1 MSGAPPSLE
10 VAGHRATV
18 TLRRPDV
25 ANRLSIDDLGTLG
38 ALIARVDAMP
48 AVRVLVLAAEGRHF
62 CAGFDL
68 GALDGGAGAGGER
81 FEAVAAALA
90 GARPVT
96 VAAIQGGVYGG
107 AADLALACD
116 FRLGT
121 PAAELR
127 VPAVRIGLLYHRGGL
142 ERFVRRLGLQAARR
156 ILLAAQALDSAELHR
171 IGFLDRVHAPA
182 ETFGAASDTFAD
194 ELAAMAPLA
203 LHATKRHLAAIADGA
218 LDPAALAADVAATHA
233 SADLREGVAALRERR
248 APHFTGR

>member
-10 VAGHRATV
+10 VAGRRATV
-18 TLRRPDV
+18 TLRRPGV
-25 ANRLSIDDLGTLG
+25 ANRLSIDDLDVLA

-48 AVRVLVLAAEGRHF
+48 DVRVLVLAAEGRHF

-68 GALDGGAGAGGER
+68 GSLDGGAAQGGER
-81 FEAVAAALA
+81 FEAVADALA
-90 GARPVT
+90 RARPAT
-96 VAAIQGGVYGG
+96 VAAVHGGVYGG
-107 AADLALACD
+107 AADVALACD

-121 PAAELR
+121 PATELR

-156 ILLAAQALDSAELHR
+156 ILVGAQSLDADELHR
-171 IGFLDRVHAPA
+171 IGFLDRVHASGA
-182 ETFGAASDTFAD
+182 DFGAGVDAFAQ

-203 LHATKRHLAAIADGA
+203 MRATRRHLAAIADGT
-218 LDPAALAADVAATHA
+218 LDPGAFAADVAATHA

-248 APHFTGR
+248 TPNFTGR